1 MALKIKHYT
10 QAELYAID
18 KRVKKGHDWDRI
30 AVDLGRPSGSA
41 VYQRYLKFIKNKE
54 HKVIE
59 VNKQEAKSVTF
70 NVRGVEITMVFK

>member
-1 MALKIKHYT
+1 MALEKKHYT

-41 VYQRYLKFIKNKE
+41 VYQRYIKFIKNKE
-54 HKVIE
+54 HKIIE
-59 VNKQEAKSVTF
+59 VKKQEAKSVTF